1 MLRSFFRRK
10 LVSRSAN
17 ILSPEA
23 VTRHP
28 LRYSRFANRRILM
41 TLRGSSISRSW
52 RSAPLSSVVLIAGG
66 LLLAMVLAEGVLRLV
81 PRLLSVELQQVIQAD
96 PDDMGIAHPYIGHLH
111 KPNNTLILAGRD
123 FRTAAHTD
131 GHGFRN
137 AWPWPEKAEIV
148 AVGDSLTFGY
158 GVEDDQ
164 AWPAL
169 VAKELPHNSL
179 INLGLIG
186 GGPQQYLRV
195 YETFGIRL
203 YPKVV
208 LIGFF
213 ARNDFWDAAMFHRW
227 LESGAGT
234 NYLVWRDFGQPES
247 TSLSLEQP
255 IGDFLSSLLWR
266 CHLLAS
272 ESHLYNLLR
281 YAPRHLERQTFSER
295 RTFEAPDGT
304 RIELSLEGLKSA
316 TEAARSS
323 GYRPFD
329 IAVEALQR
337 LHSIAKAD
345 GTNVIVILQPSK
357 EEVYLPLLGEPA
369 PDPARYLRVRLREL
383 GIPYL
388 DLLPGFRSRAKKGE
402 VLFFEIDGHPNRRGY
417 ALIAELVLTHLKN
430 NAKRYGLTDSVRTS
444 SP

>member
-1 MLRSFFRRK
+1 MAKNSLTAPISSA
-10 LVSRSAN
+10 SR
-17 ILSPEA
+17 LW
-23 VTRHP
+23 HP
-28 LRYSRFANRRILM
+28 
-41 TLRGSSISRSW
+41 
-52 RSAPLSSVVLIAGG
+52 APLFSVLLIAGS
-66 LLLAMVLAEGVLRLV
+66 LLLTMALAEGVLRLV
-81 PRLLSVELQQVIQAD
+81 PGLLSVELQQLIQAD
-96 PDDMGIAHPYIGHLH
+96 ADDRGTAHPYIGYLH
-111 KPNNTLILAGRD
+111 KPNNTFILAGRD
-123 FRTAAHTD
+123 FRAAAHTD
-131 GHGFRN
+131 RHGFRN

-164 AWPAL
+164 TWPAL
-169 VAKELPHNSL
+169 VAKELPHTRL

-195 YETFGIRL
+195 YETFGTRL

-247 TSLSLEQP
+247 TSLGLEQP

-272 ESHLYNLLR
+272 QSHLYNLLR
-281 YAPRHLERQTFSER
+281 YAPKRLERQAFVER
-295 RTFEAPDGT
+295 RTFQAPDGA
-304 RIELSLEGLKSA
+304 RVELSLESSTSA
-316 TEAARSS
+316 TEARSS

-345 GTNVIVILQPSK
+345 GTNVIVVLQPSK

-369 PDPARYLRVRLREL
+369 PDQGRSLRVRLREL

-388 DLLPGFRSRAKKGE
+388 DLLPGFRRRAKKGE
-402 VLFFEIDGHPNRRGY
+402 VLFFEVDGHPNRRGY
-417 ALIAELVLTHLKN
+417 ALTAELVLTHLKN
-430 NAKRYGLTDSVRTS
+430 NAKRYDLTDSVRTS